1 MVYVNELTELTR
13 LKPRI
18 RMKVMQAMLFRR
30 FGSSLSRLVPAWKAR
45 ATVRGHAHQL
55 S

>member
-13 LKPRI
+13 LKP

-30 FGSSLSRLVPAWKAR
+30 FGSSLSRLAPAWKTR
-45 ATVRGHAHQL
+45 AVVRGHAHQL

>member
-13 LKPRI
+13 LKPR
-18 RMKVMQAMLFRR
+18 MKVMQAMFRR
-30 FGSSLSRLVPAWKAR
+30 FGSSLSRLAPAWKAR
-45 ATVRGHAHQL
+45 AIVRGHAHQL